1 MSRTARRVQVFLVK
15 SLFWLVITHVS
26 RRKVIDADLGF
37 DYIYIY
43 IMAIEK
49 PIPFL
54 FIKFFSS
61 IFTLKLGKLV
71 QAYAG
76 TETKQLVQKR
86 NRDPYS

>member
-1 MSRTARRVQVFLVK
+1 
-15 SLFWLVITHVS
+15 
-26 RRKVIDADLGF
+26 
-37 DYIYIY
+37 
-43 IMAIEK
+43 MAIEK

-61 IFTLKLGKLV
+61 IYTLKLGKLV